1 MRCNPLVIFAA
12 VGFVMAASGL
22 AAAGDDATTQID
34 EQITQQIQEK
44 LATDEPSLT
53 PPIAVSTHDGVVTLA
68 GLGLTPEDVQKA
80 VRDAN
85 DTGGVVRVENHL
97 RVG

>member
-1 MRCNPLVIFAA
+1 MKRNPLVTFAVA
-12 VGFVMAASGL
+12 GLLLGASGL
-22 AAAGDDATTQID
+22 AAADEDATTQID
-34 EQITQQIQEK
+34 EQITQQVQEK

-53 PPIAVSTHDGVVTLA
+53 PHIVVSTHDGVVTLA
-68 GLGLTPEDVQKA
+68 GLGLTPEDVQMA
-80 VRDAN
+80 VRDAS

>member
-1 MRCNPLVIFAA
+1 MKRNPLGSFAVA
-12 VGFVMAASGL
+12 ALLVGASGL
-22 AAAGDDATTQID
+22 AVGEDAATKQID

-53 PPIAVSTHDGVVTLA
+53 PHIVVSTHDGVVTLA
-68 GLGLTPEDVQKA
+68 GLGLTPEDVQTA

-97 RVG
+97 QVG